1 MILYLGLSPAE
12 IKNAAETLLAAANLA
27 IEYLR
32 IELGER
38 TAQAP
43 SQYSMKTTISGR
55 AEGIHI
61 NADGTIE
68 VERLKGE
75 IAREITAEDAA
86 YRARR

>member
-1 MILYLGLSPAE
+1 
-12 IKNAAETLLAAANLA
+12 
-27 IEYLR
+27 
-32 IELGER
+32 
-38 TAQAP
+38 
-43 SQYSMKTTISGR
+43 MKTTISGR